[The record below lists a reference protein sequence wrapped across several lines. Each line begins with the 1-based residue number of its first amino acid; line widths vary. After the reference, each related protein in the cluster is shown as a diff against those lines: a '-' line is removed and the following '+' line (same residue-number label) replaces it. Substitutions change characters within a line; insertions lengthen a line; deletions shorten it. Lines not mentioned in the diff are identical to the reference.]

1 MENKY
6 FVWKDRNCNGINPEW
21 RELTPRE
28 YYAFVTAPENK
39 GRFFIDFNADCTE
52 ETSVLM
58 MEVTAEEYADWDR
71 RRHRF
76 DYRQEMEKE
85 FEDSFV
91 SLDQEVPCTEGML
104 FHDVVADPDI
114 STEGDALHHVELS
127 SLRTDLTTLTSEERK
142 LIDLLY
148 LNNPECKT
156 ERAIARE
163 LGLPQKTLNNRK
175 KAVLKKFQ

>member
-39 GRFFIDFNADCTE
+39 GRFFIDFNADCPE

-91 SLDQEVPCTEGML
+91 SLDQEVPRTEGLL
-104 FHDVVADPDI
+104 FHDIVPDPDI
-114 STEGDALHHVELS
+114 NTEGDALHQIDLTK
-127 SLRTDLTTLTSEERK
+127 LRTDL
-142 LIDLLY
+142 
-148 LNNPECKT
+148 
-156 ERAIARE
+156 A
-163 LGLPQKTLNNRK
+163 TLNASEREVIDALYFQNPDKLGERDVAAKMGIPRMTLSNRK
-175 KAVLKKFQ
+175 KKIFKKLK

>member
-58 MEVTAEEYADWDR
+58 LEVTAEEYADWDR

-104 FHDVVADPDI
+104 FHDVVADLDI
-114 STEGDALHHVELS
+114 NTEGDALHQVELS
-127 SLRTDLTTLTSEERK
+127 FLRTDLTTLTDVERE
-142 LIDLLY
+142 LIDALY
-148 LNNPECKT
+148 FHNPDALG
-156 ERAIARE
+156 ERTVAKKM
-163 LGLPQKTLNNRK
+163 GLPLMTFNCRK
-175 KAVLKKFQ
+175 RKIFEKLK

>member
-21 RELTPRE
+21 RELSPRE

-39 GRFFIDFNADCTE
+39 GRFFIDFNADCSE

-76 DYRQEMEKE
+76 NYRQEMERE
-85 FEDSFV
+85 YEDTFV
-91 SLDQEVPCTEGML
+91 SLDQEVPNTEEML
-104 FHDVVADPDI
+104 FHEVVADPNI
-114 STEGDALHHVELS
+114 STEGDALHQVELTC
-127 SLRTDLTTLTSEERK
+127 LRTNLGNLSPAEHEV
-142 LIDLLY
+142 IDALFIH
-148 LNNPECKT
+148 NPDELG
-156 ERAIARE
+156 ERAVA
-163 LGLPQKTLNNRK
+163 QKMGIPRMTLSNRK
-175 KAVLKKFQ
+175 KRIFEKLK

>member
-6 FVWKDRNCNGINPEW
+6 FIWKDRNCNGINPEW
-21 RELTPRE
+21 RELSPRE

-39 GRFFIDFNADCTE
+39 GRFFIDFNADCSE

-58 MEVTAEEYADWDR
+58 MEVTADEYADWDR

-76 DYRQEMEKE
+76 NYRQEMERE
-85 FEDSFV
+85 YEDTFV
-91 SLDQEVPCTEGML
+91 SLDQEVPNTEEML

-114 STEGDALHHVELS
+114 STEGDALHEVELS
-127 SLRTDLTTLTSEERK
+127 SLRADLTSLTDEERE
-142 LIDLLY
+142 LMDTLY
-148 LNNPECKT
+148 LNNPECKA

-175 KAVLKKFQ
+175 KAVLKKLQ